1 MSLSDNNTIKTMLSD
16 REISLVLQ
24 KFPKFELSYENI
36 THKKVHNANV
46 ILAIPEGNHFFTWF
60 TSYNNENKCF
70 ALEIDDNN
78 KIKSIK
84 KINTSFMDCLCLAL
98 GTIFYGTMF
107 KYNDISCFSIEDIYY
122 YKGQNYIYTP
132 YSNKLQLLKA
142 IFTNEISQS
151 LLNNR
156 FTVFG
161 MPLIYSDFNLLLTD
175 IQKLPYKISQLKF
188 RFFEKNNARKIM
200 TMNYY
205 NQIDKKTEQID
216 KKTEQIDKKTEKIDK
231 KPEQIDKKTEQID
244 KKTLIKKT
252 VQRDTYQRDKNKKT
266 AIFKIMAGTE
276 PDIYNLFITK
286 NGNEEYYDIA
296 IIPDYKTSVMMN
308 SLFRNI
314 KENINLDAIEESD
327 DETDFEDGRE
337 DKYTYLDRSFNIK
350 CEFNYKFKRW
360 VPISLVG

>member
-1 MSLSDNNTIKTMLSD
+1 MSLSDTTTLSD
-16 REISLVLQ
+16 TEISLVLQ

-46 ILAIPEGNHFFTWF
+46 ILAIPEGKRFFTWF
-60 TSYNNENKCF
+60 TSYNHENICF
-70 ALEIDDNN
+70 SLEIDDNN
-78 KIKSIK
+78 KIKNIK
-84 KINTSFMDCLCLAL
+84 KLNTSFMDCLL
-98 GTIFYGTMF
+98 GTIFYGIMF

-122 YKGQNYIYTP
+122 YKGQNYIHTP

-188 RFFEKNNARKIM
+188 RFFEKNNSRKIM

-216 KKTEQIDKKTEKIDK
+216 K
-231 KPEQIDKKTEQID
+231 
-244 KKTLIKKT
+244 
-252 VQRDTYQRDKNKKT
+252 DTYQNQRDKNKKT

-360 VPISLVG
+360 IPISLADK

>member
-1 MSLSDNNTIKTMLSD
+1 MSLSDTTTLSD
-16 REISLVLQ
+16 TEISLVLQ

-46 ILAIPEGNHFFTWF
+46 ILAIPEGKRFFTWF
-60 TSYNNENKCF
+60 TSYNHENICF
-70 ALEIDDNN
+70 SLEIDDNN
-78 KIKSIK
+78 KIKNIK
-84 KINTSFMDCLCLAL
+84 KLNTSFMDCLL

-132 YSNKLQLLKA
+132 YSNKLQLLKD

-175 IQKLPYKISQLKF
+175 IQNLPYKISQLKF
-188 RFFEKNNARKIM
+188 RFFEKNNSRKIM

-205 NQIDKKTEQID
+205 NQTKNTEQID
-216 KKTEQIDKKTEKIDK
+216 KKI
-231 KPEQIDKKTEQID
+231 
-244 KKTLIKKT
+244 
-252 VQRDTYQRDKNKKT
+252 VQRDRDTYQKDTYQNQRDKNKKT

-360 VPISLVG
+360 IPISLADK

>member
-1 MSLSDNNTIKTMLSD
+1 MSLSDTTTLSD
-16 REISLVLQ
+16 TEISLVLQ

-46 ILAIPEGNHFFTWF
+46 ILAIPEGKRFFTWF
-60 TSYNNENKCF
+60 TSYNHENICF
-70 ALEIDDNN
+70 SLEIDDNN
-78 KIKSIK
+78 KIKNIK
-84 KINTSFMDCLCLAL
+84 KLNTSFMDCLL

-132 YSNKLQLLKA
+132 YSNKLQLLKD

-175 IQKLPYKISQLKF
+175 IQNLPYKISQLKF
-188 RFFEKNNARKIM
+188 RFFEKNNSRKIM

-205 NQIDKKTEQID
+205 NQTKNTEQID
-216 KKTEQIDKKTEKIDK
+216 KKI
-231 KPEQIDKKTEQID
+231 
-244 KKTLIKKT
+244 
-252 VQRDTYQRDKNKKT
+252 VQRDRDTYQKDTYQNQRDKNKKT

-360 VPISLVG
+360 VPISLADK

>member
-1 MSLSDNNTIKTMLSD
+1 MLSDTTTLSD

-60 TSYNNENKCF
+60 TSYNNENICF
-70 ALEIDDNN
+70 ALEINDNN
-78 KIKSIK
+78 KIKNIK
-84 KINTSFMDCLCLAL
+84 KLNTSFMDCLCLAQ

-122 YKGQNYIYTP
+122 YKGQNYIHMS

-175 IQKLPYKISQLKF
+175 IQKLPYKIDKIKF
-188 RFFEKNNARKIM
+188 RFFEKNNSRKIM

-205 NQIDKKTEQID
+205 NQIDKNTVI
-216 KKTEQIDKKTEKIDK
+216 KKTEQIDKKIVKIDS
-231 KPEQIDKKTEQID
+231 
-244 KKTLIKKT
+244 
-252 VQRDTYQRDKNKKT
+252 YQRDKNKKT

-276 PDIYNLFITK
+276 PDIYNLFIIK

-360 VPISLVG
+360 VPISLADK

>member
-1 MSLSDNNTIKTMLSD
+1 MSLSDTTTLSD
-16 REISLVLQ
+16 TEISLVLQ

-46 ILAIPEGNHFFTWF
+46 ILAIPEGKRFFTWF
-60 TSYNNENKCF
+60 TSYNHENICF
-70 ALEIDDNN
+70 SLEIDDNN
-78 KIKSIK
+78 KIKNIK
-84 KINTSFMDCLCLAL
+84 KLNTSFMDCLL
-98 GTIFYGTMF
+98 GTIFYGIMF

-132 YSNKLQLLKA
+132 YSNKLQLLKD

-175 IQKLPYKISQLKF
+175 IQNLPYKISQLKF
-188 RFFEKNNARKIM
+188 RFFEKNNSRKIM

-216 KKTEQIDKKTEKIDK
+216 KKIVQKDTYQRDTSQRD
-231 KPEQIDKKTEQID
+231 TS
-244 KKTLIKKT
+244 
-252 VQRDTYQRDKNKKT
+252 QRDTYQNQRDKNKKT

-296 IIPDYKTSVMMN
+296 IIPDYKTSVMMK

-314 KENINLDAIEESD
+314 KENINLDFIEESD

-360 VPISLVG
+360 IPISLADK

>member
-1 MSLSDNNTIKTMLSD
+1 MLSDTTTLSD

-60 TSYNNENKCF
+60 TSYNNENICF

-78 KIKSIK
+78 KIKNIK
-84 KINTSFMDCLCLAL
+84 KLNTSFMDCLCLAQ

-122 YKGQNYIYTP
+122 YKGQNYIHTS

-161 MPLIYSDFNLLLTD
+161 MPLIYSDFNLLLTG
-175 IQKLPYKISQLKF
+175 IQKLPYKIDKIKF
-188 RFFEKNNARKIM
+188 RFFEKNNSRKIM

-205 NQIDKKTEQID
+205 NQIDKN
-216 KKTEQIDKKTEKIDK
+216 TEKIDK
-231 KPEQIDKKTEQID
+231 KIVKIDS
-244 KKTLIKKT
+244 
-252 VQRDTYQRDKNKKT
+252 YQRDKNKKT

-360 VPISLVG
+360 VPISLADK

>member
-1 MSLSDNNTIKTMLSD
+1 MSLSDTTMLSDTTTLSD

-60 TSYNNENKCF
+60 TSYNNENICF

-78 KIKSIK
+78 KIKNIK
-84 KINTSFMDCLCLAL
+84 KLNTSFMDCLCLAQ

-122 YKGQNYIYTP
+122 YKGQNYIHMS

-175 IQKLPYKISQLKF
+175 IQKLPYKIDKIKF
-188 RFFEKNNARKIM
+188 RFFEKNNSRKIM

-205 NQIDKKTEQID
+205 NQIDKNTVI
-216 KKTEQIDKKTEKIDK
+216 KKTEQIDKKIVKIDS
-231 KPEQIDKKTEQID
+231 
-244 KKTLIKKT
+244 
-252 VQRDTYQRDKNKKT
+252 YQRDKNKKT

-276 PDIYNLFITK
+276 PDIYNLFIIK

-360 VPISLVG
+360 VPISLADK

>member
-1 MSLSDNNTIKTMLSD
+1 MSLSDTTTLSD
-16 REISLVLQ
+16 TEISLVLQ

-46 ILAIPEGNHFFTWF
+46 ILAIPEGKRFFTWF
-60 TSYNNENKCF
+60 TSYNHENICF
-70 ALEIDDNN
+70 SLEIDDNN
-78 KIKSIK
+78 KIKNIK
-84 KINTSFMDCLCLAL
+84 KLNTSFMDCLL
-98 GTIFYGTMF
+98 GTIFYGIMF

-122 YKGQNYIYTP
+122 YKGQNYIHTP

-175 IQKLPYKISQLKF
+175 IQNLPYKISQLKF
-188 RFFEKNNARKIM
+188 RFFEKNNSRKIM

-216 KKTEQIDKKTEKIDK
+216 KKIVQKDTYQRDTSQRD
-231 KPEQIDKKTEQID
+231 TS
-244 KKTLIKKT
+244 
-252 VQRDTYQRDKNKKT
+252 QRDTYQRDKNKKT

-360 VPISLVG
+360 IPISLADK

>member
-1 MSLSDNNTIKTMLSD
+1 MSLSDTTTLSD
-16 REISLVLQ
+16 TEISLVLQ

-46 ILAIPEGNHFFTWF
+46 ILAIPEGKRFFTWF
-60 TSYNNENKCF
+60 TSYNHENICF
-70 ALEIDDNN
+70 SLEIDDNN
-78 KIKSIK
+78 KIKNIK
-84 KINTSFMDCLCLAL
+84 KLNTSFMDCLL

-132 YSNKLQLLKA
+132 YSNKLQLLKD

-175 IQKLPYKISQLKF
+175 IQNLPYKISQLKF
-188 RFFEKNNARKIM
+188 RFFEKNNSRKIM

-205 NQIDKKTEQID
+205 NQTKNTEQID
-216 KKTEQIDKKTEKIDK
+216 KKI
-231 KPEQIDKKTEQID
+231 
-244 KKTLIKKT
+244 
-252 VQRDTYQRDKNKKT
+252 VQKDTYQKDTYQNQRDKNKKT

-314 KENINLDAIEESD
+314 KENINLDFIEESD

-360 VPISLVG
+360 IPISLADK

>member
-1 MSLSDNNTIKTMLSD
+1 MSLSDTTTLSD
-16 REISLVLQ
+16 TEISLVLQ

-46 ILAIPEGNHFFTWF
+46 ILAIPEGKRFFTWF
-60 TSYNNENKCF
+60 TSYNHENICF
-70 ALEIDDNN
+70 SLEIDDNN
-78 KIKSIK
+78 KIKNIK
-84 KINTSFMDCLCLAL
+84 KLNTSFMDCLL

-132 YSNKLQLLKA
+132 YSNKLQLLKD

-188 RFFEKNNARKIM
+188 RFFEKNNSRKIM

-205 NQIDKKTEQID
+205 NQTKNTEQID
-216 KKTEQIDKKTEKIDK
+216 KKI
-231 KPEQIDKKTEQID
+231 
-244 KKTLIKKT
+244 
-252 VQRDTYQRDKNKKT
+252 VQRDRDTYQKDTYQNQRDKNKKT

-314 KENINLDAIEESD
+314 KENINLDFIEESD

-360 VPISLVG
+360 IPISLADK

>member
-1 MSLSDNNTIKTMLSD
+1 MSLSDTTMLSDTTTLSD

-60 TSYNNENKCF
+60 TSYNNENICF
-70 ALEIDDNN
+70 ALEINDNN
-78 KIKSIK
+78 KIKNIK
-84 KINTSFMDCLCLAL
+84 KLNTSFMDCLCLAQ

-122 YKGQNYIYTP
+122 YKGQNYIHMS

-175 IQKLPYKISQLKF
+175 IQKLPYKIDKIKF
-188 RFFEKNNARKIM
+188 RFFEKNNSRKIM

-205 NQIDKKTEQID
+205 NQIDKN
-216 KKTEQIDKKTEKIDK
+216 TEKIDK
-231 KPEQIDKKTEQID
+231 KIVKIDS
-244 KKTLIKKT
+244 
-252 VQRDTYQRDKNKKT
+252 YQRDKNKKT

-276 PDIYNLFITK
+276 PDIYNLFIIK

-360 VPISLVG
+360 VPISLADK

>member
-1 MSLSDNNTIKTMLSD
+1 MSLSDTTTLSD
-16 REISLVLQ
+16 TEISLVLQ

-46 ILAIPEGNHFFTWF
+46 ILAIPEGKRFFTWF
-60 TSYNNENKCF
+60 TSYNHENICF
-70 ALEIDDNN
+70 SLEIDDNN
-78 KIKSIK
+78 KIKNIK
-84 KINTSFMDCLCLAL
+84 KLNTSFMDCLL

-122 YKGQNYIYTP
+122 YKGQNYIHTP

-188 RFFEKNNARKIM
+188 RFFEKNNSRKIM

-205 NQIDKKTEQID
+205 NQTKNTEQID
-216 KKTEQIDKKTEKIDK
+216 KKI
-231 KPEQIDKKTEQID
+231 
-244 KKTLIKKT
+244 
-252 VQRDTYQRDKNKKT
+252 VQRDRDTYQKDTYQNQRDKNKKT

-360 VPISLVG
+360 VPISLADK

>member
-1 MSLSDNNTIKTMLSD
+1 MSLSDTTTLSD
-16 REISLVLQ
+16 TEISLVLQ

-46 ILAIPEGNHFFTWF
+46 ILAIPEGKRFFTWF
-60 TSYNNENKCF
+60 TSYNHENICF
-70 ALEIDDNN
+70 SLEIDDNN
-78 KIKSIK
+78 KIKNIK
-84 KINTSFMDCLCLAL
+84 KLNTSFMDCLL

-122 YKGQNYIYTP
+122 YKGQNYIHTP

-175 IQKLPYKISQLKF
+175 IQNLPYKISQLKF
-188 RFFEKNNARKIM
+188 RFFEKNNSRKIM

-205 NQIDKKTEQID
+205 NQTKNTEQID
-216 KKTEQIDKKTEKIDK
+216 KKI
-231 KPEQIDKKTEQID
+231 
-244 KKTLIKKT
+244 
-252 VQRDTYQRDKNKKT
+252 VQRDRDTYQKDTYQNQRDKNKKT

-314 KENINLDAIEESD
+314 KENINLDFIEESD

-360 VPISLVG
+360 IPISLADK

>member
-1 MSLSDNNTIKTMLSD
+1 MSLSDTTMLSDTTTLSD

-60 TSYNNENKCF
+60 TSYNNENICF

-78 KIKSIK
+78 KIKNIK
-84 KINTSFMDCLCLAL
+84 KLNTSFMDCLCLAQ

-122 YKGQNYIYTP
+122 YKGQNYIHTS

-161 MPLIYSDFNLLLTD
+161 MPLIYSDFNLLLTG
-175 IQKLPYKISQLKF
+175 IQKLPYKIDKIKF
-188 RFFEKNNARKIM
+188 RFFEKNNSRKIM

-205 NQIDKKTEQID
+205 NQIDKN
-216 KKTEQIDKKTEKIDK
+216 TEKIDK
-231 KPEQIDKKTEQID
+231 KIVKIDS
-244 KKTLIKKT
+244 
-252 VQRDTYQRDKNKKT
+252 YQRDKNKKT

-276 PDIYNLFITK
+276 PDIYNLFIIK

-360 VPISLVG
+360 VPISLADK

>member
-1 MSLSDNNTIKTMLSD
+1 MSLSDTTTLSD
-16 REISLVLQ
+16 TEISLVLQ

-46 ILAIPEGNHFFTWF
+46 ILAIPEGKRFFTWF
-60 TSYNNENKCF
+60 TSYNHENICF
-70 ALEIDDNN
+70 SLEIDDNN
-78 KIKSIK
+78 KIKNIK
-84 KINTSFMDCLCLAL
+84 KLNTSFMDCLL

-122 YKGQNYIYTP
+122 YKGQNYIHTP

-175 IQKLPYKISQLKF
+175 IQNLPYKISQLKF
-188 RFFEKNNARKIM
+188 RFFEKNNSRKIM

-205 NQIDKKTEQID
+205 NQTKNTEQID
-216 KKTEQIDKKTEKIDK
+216 KKI
-231 KPEQIDKKTEQID
+231 
-244 KKTLIKKT
+244 
-252 VQRDTYQRDKNKKT
+252 VQRDRDTYQKDTYQNQRDKNKKT

-360 VPISLVG
+360 IPISLADK

>member
-1 MSLSDNNTIKTMLSD
+1 MSLSDTTTLSD
-16 REISLVLQ
+16 TEISLVLQ

-46 ILAIPEGNHFFTWF
+46 ILAIPEGKRFFTWF
-60 TSYNNENKCF
+60 TSYNHENICF
-70 ALEIDDNN
+70 SLEIDDNN
-78 KIKSIK
+78 KIKNIK
-84 KINTSFMDCLCLAL
+84 KLNTSFMDCLL

-132 YSNKLQLLKA
+132 YSNKLQLLKD

-175 IQKLPYKISQLKF
+175 IQNLPYKISQLKF
-188 RFFEKNNARKIM
+188 RFFEKNNSRKIM
-200 TMNYY
+200 TINYY
-205 NQIDKKTEQID
+205 NQTKNTEQID
-216 KKTEQIDKKTEKIDK
+216 KKI
-231 KPEQIDKKTEQID
+231 
-244 KKTLIKKT
+244 
-252 VQRDTYQRDKNKKT
+252 VQRDRDTYQKDTYQNQRDKNKKT

-314 KENINLDAIEESD
+314 KENINLDFIEESD

-360 VPISLVG
+360 IPISLADK

>member
-1 MSLSDNNTIKTMLSD
+1 MSLSDTTTLSD
-16 REISLVLQ
+16 TEISLVLQ

-46 ILAIPEGNHFFTWF
+46 ILAIPEGKRFFTWF
-60 TSYNNENKCF
+60 TSYNHENICF
-70 ALEIDDNN
+70 SLEIDDNN
-78 KIKSIK
+78 KIKNIK
-84 KINTSFMDCLCLAL
+84 KLNTSFMDCLL

-175 IQKLPYKISQLKF
+175 IQNLPYKISQLKF
-188 RFFEKNNARKIM
+188 RFFEKNNSRKIM

-205 NQIDKKTEQID
+205 NQTKNTEQID
-216 KKTEQIDKKTEKIDK
+216 KKI
-231 KPEQIDKKTEQID
+231 
-244 KKTLIKKT
+244 
-252 VQRDTYQRDKNKKT
+252 VQRDRDTYQKDTYQNQRDKNKKT

-314 KENINLDAIEESD
+314 KENINLDFIEESD

-360 VPISLVG
+360 IPISLADK

>member
-1 MSLSDNNTIKTMLSD
+1 MSLSDNNTVKTTLSD

-46 ILAIPEGNHFFTWF
+46 ILAIPEGKRFFTWF
-60 TSYNNENKCF
+60 TSYNHENICF
-70 ALEIDDNN
+70 SLEIDDNN
-78 KIKSIK
+78 KIKNIK
-84 KINTSFMDCLCLAL
+84 KLNTSFMDCLCLAQ

-122 YKGQNYIYTP
+122 YKGQNYIHTS

-175 IQKLPYKISQLKF
+175 IQKLPYKIAQLKF

-205 NQIDKKTEQID
+205 NKIDTYQIDKKTEQID
-216 KKTEQIDKKTEKIDK
+216 KKI
-231 KPEQIDKKTEQID
+231 
-244 KKTLIKKT
+244 

-360 VPISLVG
+360 VPISLADK

>member
-1 MSLSDNNTIKTMLSD
+1 
-16 REISLVLQ
+16 
-24 KFPKFELSYENI
+24 
-36 THKKVHNANV
+36 
-46 ILAIPEGNHFFTWF
+46 
-60 TSYNNENKCF
+60 
-70 ALEIDDNN
+70 
-78 KIKSIK
+78 
-84 KINTSFMDCLCLAL
+84 MDCLL

-132 YSNKLQLLKA
+132 YSNKLQLLKD

-175 IQKLPYKISQLKF
+175 IQNLPYKISQLKF
-188 RFFEKNNARKIM
+188 RFFEKNNSRKIM

-205 NQIDKKTEQID
+205 NQTKNTEQID
-216 KKTEQIDKKTEKIDK
+216 KKI
-231 KPEQIDKKTEQID
+231 
-244 KKTLIKKT
+244 
-252 VQRDTYQRDKNKKT
+252 VQRDRDTYQKDTYQNQRDKNKKT

-314 KENINLDAIEESD
+314 KENINLDFIEESD

-360 VPISLVG
+360 IPISLADK

>member
-1 MSLSDNNTIKTMLSD
+1 MSLSDTTTLSD
-16 REISLVLQ
+16 TEISLVLQ

-46 ILAIPEGNHFFTWF
+46 ILAIPEGKRFFTWF
-60 TSYNNENKCF
+60 TSYNHENICF
-70 ALEIDDNN
+70 SLEIDDNN
-78 KIKSIK
+78 KIKNIK
-84 KINTSFMDCLCLAL
+84 KLNTSFMDCLL

-132 YSNKLQLLKA
+132 YSNKLQLLKD

-188 RFFEKNNARKIM
+188 RFFEKNNSRKIM

-205 NQIDKKTEQID
+205 NQTKNTEQID
-216 KKTEQIDKKTEKIDK
+216 KKI
-231 KPEQIDKKTEQID
+231 
-244 KKTLIKKT
+244 
-252 VQRDTYQRDKNKKT
+252 VQRDRDTYQKDTYQNQRDKNKKT

-314 KENINLDAIEESD
+314 KENINLDFIEESD

>member
-46 ILAIPEGNHFFTWF
+46 ILAIPEGNRFFAWF
-60 TSYNNENKCF
+60 TSYNNENICF
-70 ALEIDDNN
+70 SLEIDDNN

-84 KINTSFMDCLCLAL
+84 KLNTSFVDCLALGL

-122 YKGQNYIYTP
+122 YKGQNYIHTP

-175 IQKLPYKISQLKF
+175 IQNLPYKISQLKF
-188 RFFEKNNARKIM
+188 RFFEKNNSRKIM

-205 NQIDKKTEQID
+205 NQTKNTEQID
-216 KKTEQIDKKTEKIDK
+216 KKI
-231 KPEQIDKKTEQID
+231 
-244 KKTLIKKT
+244 
-252 VQRDTYQRDKNKKT
+252 VQKDTYQNQRDKNKKT

-360 VPISLVG
+360 IPISLADK

>member
-1 MSLSDNNTIKTMLSD
+1 MSLSDTTTLSD
-16 REISLVLQ
+16 TEISLVLQ

-46 ILAIPEGNHFFTWF
+46 ILAIPEGKRFFTWF
-60 TSYNNENKCF
+60 TSYNHENICF
-70 ALEIDDNN
+70 SLEIDDNN
-78 KIKSIK
+78 KIKNIK
-84 KINTSFMDCLCLAL
+84 KLNTSFMDCLL

-122 YKGQNYIYTP
+122 YKGQNYIHTP
-132 YSNKLQLLKA
+132 YSNKLQLLKT

-175 IQKLPYKISQLKF
+175 IQNLPYKISQLKF
-188 RFFEKNNARKIM
+188 RFFEKNNSRKIM

-205 NQIDKKTEQID
+205 NQTKNTEQID
-216 KKTEQIDKKTEKIDK
+216 KKI
-231 KPEQIDKKTEQID
+231 
-244 KKTLIKKT
+244 
-252 VQRDTYQRDKNKKT
+252 VQKDRDTYQNQRDKNKKT

-360 VPISLVG
+360 IPISLADK

>member
-1 MSLSDNNTIKTMLSD
+1 MSLSDTTTLSD
-16 REISLVLQ
+16 TEISLVLQ

-46 ILAIPEGNHFFTWF
+46 ILAIPEGNRFFTWF
-60 TSYNNENKCF
+60 TFYNHENICF
-70 ALEIDDNN
+70 SLEIDDNN
-78 KIKSIK
+78 KIKNIK
-84 KINTSFMDCLCLAL
+84 KLNTSFMDCLL

-122 YKGQNYIYTP
+122 YKGQNYIHTP

-175 IQKLPYKISQLKF
+175 IQNLPYKISQLKF
-188 RFFEKNNARKIM
+188 RFFEKNNSRKIM

-205 NQIDKKTEQID
+205 NQTKNTEQID
-216 KKTEQIDKKTEKIDK
+216 KKI
-231 KPEQIDKKTEQID
+231 
-244 KKTLIKKT
+244 
-252 VQRDTYQRDKNKKT
+252 VQKDTYQNQRDKNKKT

-360 VPISLVG
+360 IPISLADK

>member
-1 MSLSDNNTIKTMLSD
+1 MSLSDTTTLSD
-16 REISLVLQ
+16 TEISLVLQ

-46 ILAIPEGNHFFTWF
+46 ILAIPEGKRFFTWF
-60 TSYNNENKCF
+60 TSYNHENICF
-70 ALEIDDNN
+70 SLEIDDNN
-78 KIKSIK
+78 KIKNIK
-84 KINTSFMDCLCLAL
+84 KLNTSFMDCLL

-132 YSNKLQLLKA
+132 YSNKLQLLKD

-175 IQKLPYKISQLKF
+175 IQNLPYKISQLKF
-188 RFFEKNNARKIM
+188 RFFEKNNSRKIM

-205 NQIDKKTEQID
+205 NQTKNTEQID
-216 KKTEQIDKKTEKIDK
+216 KKIVQKDTS
-231 KPEQIDKKTEQID
+231 
-244 KKTLIKKT
+244 
-252 VQRDTYQRDKNKKT
+252 QRDTYQNQRDKNKKT

-314 KENINLDAIEESD
+314 KENINLDFIEESD

-360 VPISLVG
+360 IPISLADK

>member
-1 MSLSDNNTIKTMLSD
+1 MSLSDTTTLSD
-16 REISLVLQ
+16 TEISLVLQ

-46 ILAIPEGNHFFTWF
+46 ILAIPEGNRFFTWF
-60 TSYNNENKCF
+60 TSYNHENICF
-70 ALEIDDNN
+70 SLEIDNN
-78 KIKSIK
+78 KIKNIK
-84 KINTSFMDCLCLAL
+84 KLNTSFMDCLL

-122 YKGQNYIYTP
+122 YKGQNYIHTP

-175 IQKLPYKISQLKF
+175 IQNLPYKISQLKF
-188 RFFEKNNARKIM
+188 RFFEKNNSRKIM

-205 NQIDKKTEQID
+205 NQTKNTEQID
-216 KKTEQIDKKTEKIDK
+216 KKI
-231 KPEQIDKKTEQID
+231 
-244 KKTLIKKT
+244 
-252 VQRDTYQRDKNKKT
+252 VQKDRDTYQNQRDKNKKT

-360 VPISLVG
+360 IPISLADK

>member
-1 MSLSDNNTIKTMLSD
+1 MSLSDTTTLSD
-16 REISLVLQ
+16 TEISLVLQ

-46 ILAIPEGNHFFTWF
+46 ILAIPEGKRFFTWF
-60 TSYNNENKCF
+60 TSYNHENICF
-70 ALEIDDNN
+70 SLEIDDNN
-78 KIKSIK
+78 KIKNIK
-84 KINTSFMDCLCLAL
+84 KLNTSFMDCLL

-175 IQKLPYKISQLKF
+175 IQNLPYKISQLKF
-188 RFFEKNNARKIM
+188 RFFEKNNSRKIM

-205 NQIDKKTEQID
+205 NQTKNTEQID
-216 KKTEQIDKKTEKIDK
+216 KKI
-231 KPEQIDKKTEQID
+231 
-244 KKTLIKKT
+244 
-252 VQRDTYQRDKNKKT
+252 VQRDRDTYQKDTYQNQRDKNKKT

-360 VPISLVG
+360 IPISLADK